1 MNYKTITVSKTVNLG
16 NEESQKIEITAE
28 IDSTCEDYLMDCLS
42 ELNSSVTDA
51 LTKFKQQHDYAKELD
66 NAAKKK
72 TSPEL
77 PW

>member
-1 MNYKTITVSKTVNLG
+1 MNYKTITVSKSINLG
-16 NEESQKIEITAE
+16 NHESQKIEITAE
-28 IDSTCEDYLMDCLS
+28 IDSSCEDHLMDCLT

-51 LTKFKQQHDYAKELD
+51 LTKFKQQHDYARELD

-72 TSPEL
+72 TGTEL